1 MKRRSKIH
9 YGFAIVAAV
18 FIDLLVCGGIFFG
31 ASGIFIVPVSTAL
44 GIGQGQFSLELTIQS
59 LTIAVGVLLAPR
71 LLAKYSFRTLNAISF
86 VVAGMG
92 FVLMG
97 FSQNALLLYVG
108 GVMIGLGCVF
118 LTYLIAGTLLPH
130 WFSQNL
136 GTAIAVAMAGL
147 GLGGIIF
154 NPVISALVNGNGL
167 LGFAEG
173 WRSAYV
179 ILGGFVTIVCLP
191 LAIFVIRDNPSDRG
205 LLPYGAGNVTE
216 EKGVRVS
223 EGVEKSVAVKSASFV
238 WYCIMVLCFTLSGA
252 IMSYLPAL
260 ASQSAAGS
268 RILGIIG
275 SVGMCGA
282 ILGGFVIGAAN
293 DRFGAH
299 IGGLVAGGF
308 ILMMIGRDNP
318 VLLLAGGALYGIFYQ
333 INQVQMPA
341 MVRML
346 YGDLDYDRI
355 FPLGATISPWVGTV
369 SFSLWGFLFDATG
382 SYNVMLLA
390 GITCGILTAVTGIL
404 AVISGRKLPRKRVEV
419 R

>member
-1 MKRRSKIH
+1 
-9 YGFAIVAAV
+9 
-18 FIDLLVCGGIFFG
+18 
-31 ASGIFIVPVSTAL
+31 
-44 GIGQGQFSLELTIQS
+44 
-59 LTIAVGVLLAPR
+59 
-71 LLAKYSFRTLNAISF
+71 
-86 VVAGMG
+86 
-92 FVLMG
+92 
-97 FSQNALLLYVG
+97 
-108 GVMIGLGCVF
+108 
-118 LTYLIAGTLLPH
+118 
-130 WFSQNL
+130 
-136 GTAIAVAMAGL
+136 
-147 GLGGIIF
+147 
-154 NPVISALVNGNGL
+154 
-167 LGFAEG
+167 
-173 WRSAYV
+173 
-179 ILGGFVTIVCLP
+179 
-191 LAIFVIRDNPSDRG
+191 
-205 LLPYGAGNVTE
+205 
-216 EKGVRVS
+216 
-223 EGVEKSVAVKSASFV
+223 
-238 WYCIMVLCFTLSGA
+238 MVLCFTLPGA

-268 RILGIIG
+268 RISGIIG
-275 SVGMCGA
+275 SVGMFGA
-282 ILGGFVIGAAN
+282 FFGGFVIGAAN

-299 IGGLVAGGF
+299 IGGLVAGACGTSGF

-355 FPLGATISPWVGTV
+355 FPLGATISPWVGAV

>member
-1 MKRRSKIH
+1 
-9 YGFAIVAAV
+9 
-18 FIDLLVCGGIFFG
+18 
-31 ASGIFIVPVSTAL
+31 
-44 GIGQGQFSLELTIQS
+44 
-59 LTIAVGVLLAPR
+59 
-71 LLAKYSFRTLNAISF
+71 
-86 VVAGMG
+86 MG

-97 FSQNALLLYVG
+97 FAQNALLLYVG

-179 ILGGFVTIVCLP
+179 ILGGFVTLVCLP

-205 LLPYGAGNVTE
+205 VLPYGAGNVTE
-216 EKGVRVS
+216 EKGVRIS

-238 WYCIMVLCFTLSGA
+238 WYCIMVLCFTLPGA

-268 RILGIIG
+268 RISGIIG
-275 SVGMCGA
+275 SVGMFGA

-299 IGGLVAGGF
+299 IGGLVAGACGIAGF

-355 FPLGATISPWVGTV
+355 FPLGATISPWVGAV